1 MARRPPEDPHRAEL
15 TIDWCARHTAAR
27 ATQRRVGWLLIGLA
41 AALLKVAAML
51 GAARFMLL
59 AGVALLTCASRIVCV
74 RSIDHHTA
82 RISNGSPHLRAGVP
96 DVAGLAG

>member
-1 MARRPPEDPHRAEL
+1 
-15 TIDWCARHTAAR
+15 
-27 ATQRRVGWLLIGLA
+27 
-41 AALLKVAAML
+41 ML